1 METSTVLM
9 AFKRGRRRHDIY
21 RNPNHNAHLD
31 FKAGFDICGTGR
43 NSLAARSAND
53 KVLGQSC
60 CPRFKRTRFRL
71 CRKLKSITPLTFR
84 AAPTASSAHQIRE
97 RIVFLPAT
105 AKASCPEIF
114 SATQRPGLLLQFLS
128 NSSACPKARG
138 ELCSRH

>member
-53 KVLGQSC
+53 KVLGQSR
-60 CPRFKRTRFRL
+60 CPGFKRTRFRL
-71 CRKLKSITPLTFR
+71 CRKLKSITPLTFS
-84 AAPTASSAHQIRE
+84 APTASSATEVANALSSSLEDSKGVLPRDLLCNPATGLASTISFKLLSVSE
-97 RIVFLPAT
+97 GSGRIV
-105 AKASCPEIF
+105 
-114 SATQRPGLLLQFLS
+114 
-128 NSSACPKARG
+128 
-138 ELCSRH
+138 